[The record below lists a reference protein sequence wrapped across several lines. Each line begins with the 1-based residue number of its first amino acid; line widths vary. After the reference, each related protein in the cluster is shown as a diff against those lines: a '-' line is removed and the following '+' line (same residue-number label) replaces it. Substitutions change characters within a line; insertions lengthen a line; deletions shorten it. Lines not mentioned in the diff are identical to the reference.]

1 MLKNIIGKLSQLERS
16 NNKCYTSAFRYIYIY
31 IYIDYMFIYSHVLN
45 YTYINLI
52 LECVTVNKF
61 TTCQIII

>member
-31 IYIDYMFIYSHVLN
+31 IYRLHV
-45 YTYINLI
+45 YI
-52 LECVTVNKF
+52 F
-61 TTCQIII
+61 TCIELYLHKLDIGVCNCK